1 MILLNTIPETVDD
14 SWYQVK
20 PMRSL
25 KILATNPSSALRHSF
40 FNSNVSEIWPTET
53 ASDSLKTYVTKKLIC
68 QELTDILPSCKK
80 HWKAYLILL

>member
-1 MILLNTIPETVDD
+1 MILLNTIPETVDE

-25 KILATNPSSALRHSF
+25 KILVTNPSSALRHSF

-53 ASDSLKTYVTKKLIC
+53 ASDSLKTGVTKKLIS
-68 QELTDILPSCKK
+68 QELKDISLSCKK

>member
-1 MILLNTIPETVDD
+1 MILLNTIPETVDE

-53 ASDSLKTYVTKKLIC
+53 VSDSLKTGLTKKLISHK
-68 QELTDILPSCKK
+68 LTDILPSYKK
-80 HWKAYLILL
+80 HWKAYLILI